1 MEFLEPGNFN
11 GLIFRDGMVFVSDI
25 GKWITTEEYLKNM
38 KLTEIEKNV
47 ILVALDHMEEH
58 IQELME
64 ERTLRG
70 GMWQERLDACK
81 TIRTKFK

>member
-1 MEFLEPGNFN
+1 
-11 GLIFRDGMVFVSDI
+11 
-25 GKWITTEEYLKNM
+25 M
-38 KLTEIEKNV
+38 KLTDIEKNV

-70 GMWQERLDACK
+70 DMWQERLDACK
-81 TIRTKFK
+81 TIKTKLK